1 MATKFSN
8 FRNEDVRALKD
19 SLENQNTRKTISR
32 RTLAGI
38 LSRRSENYELK
49 PLLNSKL
56 LRAWSSPIDA
66 IKPG

>member
-8 FRNEDVRALKD
+8 FRNEDVWALKD
-19 SLENQNTRKTISR
+19 QNTRKTISR

>member
-56 LRAWSSPIDA
+56 LRTWSSPIDA